1 MPPRALFDA
10 HCHLQDPRVAD
21 AAGALAAARAAGVAT
36 VACCGRWP
44 GDWDEVLALAAA
56 HRSILPQLG
65 VHPRW
70 LDRAPDA
77 AAWLPALRAR
87 LEAHPHAGVGECGLD
102 HGPRAGA
109 PRALQLA
116 AFEAQ
121 LRLAQQLGRP
131 VSVHCVRAVG
141 AVHEALVRLDVG
153 VPVVLHAWPGSAEAT
168 RALAA
173 ARPSA
178 FFSLGGHLA
187 ARPPARAIAAARA
200 VPADRLLL
208 ESDAPD
214 GALRLSDAWAAALPA
229 AAALRSAACARGAAG
244 AGAPNAPAAVADT
257 LALVAA
263 ARGET
268 EADVAA
274 ATRANAARAFA
285 ACLGG
290 RAPGRSLIT

>member
-1 MPPRALFDA
+1 MPPHALFDA

-21 AAGALAAARAAGVAT
+21 AAAALAAARAAGVAT
-36 VACCGRWP
+36 VACCGCWP
-44 GDWDEVLALAAA
+44 GDWEAVLALAAA
-56 HRSILPQLG
+56 HPAPALLPQLG
-65 VHPRW
+65 VHPWW
-70 LDRAPDA
+70 LDRAPDV

-87 LEAHPHAGVGECGLD
+87 LEAQPRAGVGECGLD
-102 HGPRAGA
+102 HGPRVGA
-109 PRALQLA
+109 PRALQLE

-121 LRLAQQLGRP
+121 LRLAQELGRP

-141 AVHEALVRLDVG
+141 AVHEALVRLDVR

-168 RALAA
+168 RALTA
-173 ARPSA
+173 ARPNA

-187 ARPPARAIAAARA
+187 ARSPAKAIAAARA
-200 VPADRLLL
+200 VPAGRLLL

-214 GALRLSDAWAAALPA
+214 GTLRLSAAWAAALPA
-229 AAALRSAACARGAAG
+229 AAALRAAADARGGAG
-244 AGAPNAPAAVADT
+244 AGTPNAPAAVAET

-263 ARGET
+263 ARGEA

-290 RAPGRSLIT
+290 